1 MKKLPPELV
10 GKIMEFLHPNEIKDW
25 LIIAFIND
33 KTKNKS
39 IYYEIRRTYLNLI
52 KNNSILDYYLY
63 YMYFNL
69 DNILTKKNYLGEKWM
84 FYTMVCS
91 NNLIIRKK
99 SLCLRE
105 HLASKFDN
113 KKSTKYKNLT
123 NYIAKYN

>member
-1 MKKLPPELV
+1 MKKIPAEIV

-25 LIIAFIND
+25 LIISFIND

-52 KNNSILDYYLY
+52 KNNSILDYCLY

-69 DNILTKKNYLGEKWM
+69 DNILTKKNYLSEKWM
-84 FYTMVCS
+84 FYTIVCS
-91 NNLIIRKK
+91 NNLIIRKQ

-105 HLASKFDN
+105 HLASKLDN